1 MRIIIFLSII
11 LLTLGGGGWY
21 VYNRLSSAFPGS
33 FVQNKIFIAGFI
45 FVLFS
50 FILGKTLE
58 YNKLYFLSDPLLKF
72 GAYSLGFMFYGF
84 LAVVLV
90 DLFRVIHFFV
100 PVLPTFLRENST
112 QIRLV
117 IGISVIALVTL
128 TVVYGAWNAR
138 YLRVK
143 KLELKVNKKVEGIDT
158 LHIVAVSDVHL
169 GNMTGH
175 GKLGKLINRMN
186 SLKPDIVLIAGDIVD
201 DNIDFVKRSRLLERF
216 RELKPKFGV
225 YAVMGNH
232 EYIGRA
238 HNDLSYFKEND
249 IRMLIDQTEL
259 IDEKFYLVG
268 RNDINTERM
277 ALSSRKKLNELMV
290 GIDKSKPVLLLDHQP
305 YHLEEAVKNGVDLQI
320 SGHTHHGQMWPLS
333 WITKAIFELDWGY
346 LQKKD
351 THFYVSSGFGTA
363 GPPIKVGSH
372 SELVDIRLVFQ
383 SGK

>member
-21 VYNRLSSAFPGS
+21 VYNRLSAAFPGS
-33 FVQNKIFIAGFI
+33 FVQSKLFIAGFI

-90 DLFRVIHFFV
+90 DLLRVIHYFV
-100 PVLPTFLRENST
+100 PFLPTFLHENPA
-112 QIRLV
+112 QIRL
-117 IGISVIALVTL
+117 ITGISVIVLVTM
-128 TVVYGAWNAR
+128 TVAYGAWNAR
-138 YLRVK
+138 HLRVK
-143 KLELKVNKKVEGIDT
+143 SLELKVNKTVDGLDT
-158 LHIVAVSDVHL
+158 LRIVAVSDIHL

-175 GKLGKLINRMN
+175 RKLGKLINKMN
-186 SLKPDIVLIAGDIVD
+186 ALKPDIILIAGDIVD
-201 DNIDFVKRSRLLERF
+201 DNIDFVKRNKLLERF

-225 YAVMGNH
+225 YAIMGNH

-238 HNDLSYFKEND
+238 HTDPGYFKEND

-259 IDEKFYLVG
+259 IDGKFYLVG

-277 ALSSRKKLNELMV
+277 ALSSRKKLHELMV
-290 GIDKSKPVLLLDHQP
+290 GIDKNKPVLLLDHQP

-346 LQKKD
+346 LQKED

-372 SELVDIRLVFQ
+372 SELVDIRLVFRP
-383 SGK
+383 GM

>member
-21 VYNRLSSAFPGS
+21 VYNRLSTAFPGS
-33 FVQNKIFIAGFI
+33 FVQHKLFIAGFI

-90 DLFRVIHFFV
+90 DIFRVIHYFV
-100 PVLPTFLRENST
+100 PFLPTFLRENPA
-112 QIRLV
+112 QIRL
-117 IGISVIALVTL
+117 ITGISVIVLVTL
-128 TVVYGAWNAR
+128 TVAYGAWNAR
-138 YLRVK
+138 HLRVK
-143 KLELKVNKKVEGIDT
+143 NLELKVNKKVEGMDT
-158 LHIVAVSDVHL
+158 LRIVAVSDIHL

-175 GKLGKLINRMN
+175 RKLGKLINKMN
-186 SLKPDIVLIAGDIVD
+186 ALKPDIILIAGDIVD
-201 DNIDFVKRSRLLERF
+201 DNIDFVKRNKLLERF

-225 YAVMGNH
+225 YAIMGNH

-238 HNDLSYFKEND
+238 HTDLNYFKDND
-249 IRMLIDQTEL
+249 VRMLIDQTEL

-277 ALSSRKKLNELMV
+277 ALSTRKKMNELMV

-346 LQKKD
+346 LQKED

-372 SELVDIRLVFQ
+372 SELVEIKLVFQ